1 MIKANLRH
9 RITLIKIKK
18 AYMSLVEPDLYR
30 LDVYR
35 VTRLSVRVLY
45 VYFKIKNFF

>member
-1 MIKANLRH
+1 MARLSHIKVSKEN
-9 RITLIKIKK
+9 KK